1 MIGWAWSTG
10 LWVLSG
16 LWLAVVVWCIWRGGP
31 TTSASSPAWMDAR
44 YRRALERRGRQR
56 RLGLAV
62 MGLVGTMFCLGLAI
76 LDPQAAPRSF
86 LLFWLIVSVLLLW
99 LCWLAL
105 SDVLMTWRLKRQ
117 LDKQTHA
124 HIQRLIEAQVGANGS
139 DWEQSSCGR

>member
-1 MIGWAWSTG
+1 MTTWAWSIG

-16 LWLAVVVWCIWRGGP
+16 LWLAVVVWCVWRGGRAV
-31 TTSASSPAWMDAR
+31 SGSSPVWMDTR
-44 YRRALERRGRQR
+44 YRRALDRRGRRR

-62 MGLVGTMFCLGLAI
+62 MGLVGVMFCLGLAF

-86 LLFWLIVSVLLLW
+86 LLFWLVVSILLLW
-99 LCWLAL
+99 LCWLAV

-124 HIQRLIEAQVGANGS
+124 HIQRLIETQVGANGS
-139 DWEQSSCGR
+139 DQERS